1 MSESNMADG
10 ISMGAGYEWLQDDV
24 SDMTICRE
32 MLRVGSHSFY
42 AASLLLPQDMRE
54 PACALYAFCRLADDL
69 VDEGTG
75 EIDAVAV
82 LTDRLDRIYQ
92 GRPFDHAAD
101 RAMVHI
107 AERYG
112 MPKALPAALID
123 GFRWDLDGRRY
134 TTIDDLNEYAAR
146 VAGSVGAMM
155 AVLMGVRDATVLAR
169 ACDLGTAMQ
178 LTNIARDVGEDAGRG
193 RIYLPTEWM
202 VEAGIDPDEWL
213 AAPTFSDALGDVVS
227 RLLVAADDCYLRARS
242 GIAQLPVG
250 CRPGIYAAM
259 RIYREIG
266 VVLRIRGLNSV
277 DQRTIVSKSRKS
289 FLLGHAML
297 SSLQGQRLN
306 TAPALAANQFLVD
319 AVVAAPP
326 PRPEYRY
333 WFKAD

>member
-1 MSESNMADG
+1 MSESSMADG
-10 ISMGAGYEWLQDDV
+10 TSMGAGYEWLQDDV
-24 SDMTICRE
+24 SDMAICRE

-69 VDEGTG
+69 VDEGSG
-75 EIDAVAV
+75 DIDAVAL

-112 MPKALPAALID
+112 MPKELPAALID

-134 TTIDDLNEYAAR
+134 ATLEDLNQYAAR

-193 RIYLPTEWM
+193 RIYLPTDWM
-202 VEAGIDPDEWL
+202 IEAGIDPDAWL
-213 AAPTFSDALGDVVS
+213 QAPKFSDGIGNVVS

-266 VVLRIRGLNSV
+266 VALRNRGLNSV
-277 DQRTIVSKSRKS
+277 DQRTIVSKGRKS

-297 SSLQGQRLN
+297 SSLQRQPLN
-306 TAPALAANQFLVD
+306 TAPALPANQFLVD

-333 WFKAD
+333 WFQAE

>member
-1 MSESNMADG
+1 MADG
-10 ISMGAGYEWLQDDV
+10 TSMGAGYEWLQDDV
-24 SDMTICRE
+24 SDMAVCRE

-69 VDEGTG
+69 VDDG
-75 EIDAVAV
+75 EDDVDAVAL
-82 LTDRLDRIYQ
+82 LTDRLDRIYR
-92 GRPFDHAAD
+92 GTPFNHAAD

-134 TTIDDLNEYAAR
+134 ASIHDLHGYAAR

-178 LTNIARDVGEDAGRG
+178 LTNIARDVGEDAERG
-193 RIYLPTEWM
+193 RIYLPTDWLIE
-202 VEAGIDPDEWL
+202 VGIDPEEWL
-213 AAPTFSDALGDVVS
+213 ATPKFSDALGEVIS
-227 RLLVAADDCYLRARS
+227 RLLHAADECYLRARS
-242 GIAQLPVG
+242 GIHQLPIG

-266 VVLRIRGLNSV
+266 VTLRNRGLNSV
-277 DQRTIVSKSRKS
+277 DERTIVSKGRKS

-297 SSLQGQRLN
+297 SSLQGQPLN
-306 TAPALAANQFLVD
+306 PEPALPENQFLVD
-319 AVVAAPP
+319 AVLTAPE

-333 WFKAD
+333 WFRED